1 MFTVI
6 AADISGRHRI
16 DAGYYMVCA
25 AVSLEITPVSIE
37 KVNEINTD
45 AFLFNKPPELPDIV
59 KIIETTAAKIKKKG
73 PLIIE
78 RGDLF
83 NLDEN
88 LSKAVFLQEIRYQ
101 ESIGERKAIELAHH
115 VSLCTRNLLLREMG
129 MNITV
134 HDESDDGSSYR
145 RDGESGDGE
154 NDDETDGES
163 GDGND
168 DENNERSFCQ

>member
-25 AVSLEITPVSIE
+25 AASLEITPTSIE

-45 AFLFNKPPELPDIV
+45 AFLLNKPPELPDIV

-88 LSKAVFLQEIRYQ
+88 LSKAMFSEEIRYQ
-101 ESIGERKAIELAHH
+101 ESIGERKAIELAHY
-115 VSLCTRNLLLREMG
+115 VSLSTRNLLLRETG
-129 MNITV
+129 MNIMIY
-134 HDESDDGSSYR
+134 DEK
-145 RDGESGDGE
+145 SGDE
-154 NDDETDGES
+154 
-163 GDGND
+163 
-168 DENNERSFCQ
+168 

>member
-25 AVSLEITPVSIE
+25 AASLEITPTSIE

-45 AFLFNKPPELPDIV
+45 AFLFKKPPELSDVV
-59 KIIETTAAKIKKKG
+59 KIIEMTAAKIKKKG

-88 LSKAVFLQEIRYQ
+88 LSKAMFLQEIRYQ
-101 ESIGERKAIELAHH
+101 ESIGERKAIELAHY
-115 VSLCTRNLLLREMG
+115 VSLSTRNLLLREMG
-129 MNITV
+129 MNITI
-134 HDESDDGSSYR
+134 HEENDNENGEESSDKN
-145 RDGESGDGE
+145 DGE
-154 NDDETDGES
+154 NT
-163 GDGND
+163 
-168 DENNERSFCQ
+168 DENKKEGSEK

>member
-25 AVSLEITPVSIE
+25 AVSLEITPASIV

-45 AFLFNKPPELPDIV
+45 AFLLNKPPQLPDIV
-59 KIIETTAAKIKKKG
+59 KIIETTASKIKMKG

-88 LSKAVFLQEIRYQ
+88 LSKALFSQEIRYQ
-101 ESIGERKAIELAHH
+101 ESIGERKAIELAHY
-115 VSLCTRNLLLREMG
+115 VSLSTRNLLLRETG

-134 HDESDDGSSYR
+134 FEKTDEEDSEEGV
-145 RDGESGDGE
+145 GEGNEGGGE
-154 NDDETDGES
+154 K
-163 GDGND
+163 
-168 DENNERSFCQ
+168 